1 MISSQ
6 YLHNIYAI
14 YLGAVRLDAE
24 PHGLAGAEG
33 GAGQA
38 GGRAGEDVQSAARR
52 RAEDRGPPALAHHRD
67 GDTDHNDADM
77 CAVFDNVIP
86 QVPSISATPS
96 TYSFP
101 SRQAG
106 PGPEP
111 IYTTRPLLH
120 PGQEN
125 DS

>member
-1 MISSQ
+1 
-6 YLHNIYAI
+6 
-14 YLGAVRLDAE
+14 
-24 PHGLAGAEG
+24 
-33 GAGQA
+33 
-38 GGRAGEDVQSAARR
+38 
-52 RAEDRGPPALAHHRD
+52 
-67 GDTDHNDADM
+67 M

>member
-1 MISSQ
+1 MPSPTASLERRAGPGKQEGALARMSS
-6 YLHNIYAI
+6 L
-14 YLGAVRLDAE
+14 LRGG
-24 PHGLAGAEG
+24 GLKT
-33 GAGQA
+33 
-38 GGRAGEDVQSAARR
+38 GGR
-52 RAEDRGPPALAHHRD
+52 PPSPIIEMVTLI
-67 GDTDHNDADM
+67 TMMQDADM

-125 DS
+125 DSSSVYLHD

>member
-1 MISSQ
+1 MSTQ
-6 YLHNIYAI
+6 

-24 PHGLAGAEG
+24 PQCLAGAEG

-38 GGRAGEDVQSAARR
+38 GGRTGEDVQSAARG
-52 RAEDRGPPALAHHRD
+52 RAQDRGPPALAHHRD
-67 GDTDHNDADM
+67 GDTDHDDADM

>member
-1 MISSQ
+1 MSLSDVD
-6 YLHNIYAI
+6 LAPF
-14 YLGAVRLDAE
+14 LSDAPPV
-24 PHGLAGAEG
+24 PH
-33 GAGQA
+33 
-38 GGRAGEDVQSAARR
+38 DVWI
-52 RAEDRGPPALAHHRD
+52 E
-67 GDTDHNDADM
+67 ADM

-125 DS
+125 DSYSIYLIIS